1 MTELS
6 NYMKIVRSYEISIWT
21 LQDRFLS
28 VLKWATM
35 DQKGEVQDPEMV
47 LRDDGT
53 QEFSFSIPMF
63 YYDNDIRILNPL
75 WHKLDEQPLKANM
88 HKLKVIF
95 NKNAGQNLIQDSQS
109 FTIKLNRVLQ
119 RLLPANY
126 KEIHFNS
133 DLFENKTINQAYS
146 VIIETIQDTITS
158 LTITQQEAL
167 FSRIKFIINPERVFE
182 FLVVS
187 VTEDHTQDN
196 VLITIK
202 TEGLAFHELGKI
214 GYKISLS
221 QENFE
226 LDEEEWFKNGA
237 QGECLMNI
245 QYWNDKVFLDSNKNW
260 STNWTYEVQMDW
272 SAYNDQKNRD
282 SSKVYE
288 DEYVSSWEITDMKIM
303 PRAIRTYDEK
313 ERPIDVSESNI
324 YNITQTI
331 AEQFHVFC
339 RYEYDHDDNYQIT
352 NRRVIYYNNYIKDA
366 EGHLDLTYPYDSSAI
381 TRTSDNTDLITKMYV
396 HTVEQDSNDI
406 TIMDVD
412 ANKSRED
419 YLLNFDYLYEIGA
432 ITEEQHDAI
441 EEYEYNIRR
450 VNDNLVSISER
461 IRILTNQLIDIDA
474 AYTTAANALAIDDE
488 QLNDAK
494 KLQQALTNGTDLIDI
509 TAHTRT
515 VIDGTSKGYGKYIKI
530 TELGVEKGTLVLYEA
545 VDKDTGGFKNVIT
558 GWQAITDEYGNIK
571 RIQNINT
578 KESPIYI
585 TGKYNPHHY
594 YEKLLD
600 TWGKRKELDEIA
612 MQEAEEK
619 QALYNWYLYGSRVG
633 YGLASSARLDGA
645 YAGLGII
652 MNDLPYTS
660 DGGFLSNLVGECRC
674 TDDDTLKTITID
686 SDTGLPV
693 LIDYFENFDIENTS
707 PELYYHY
714 EEWLKKKEQYI
725 NSFNK
730 MMGPALREGY
740 WQPEDYHDY
749 GDVYVDNFLI
759 YPPQTGVIY
768 INANSQDGYLLIDSN
783 NRELLVKSTTSVD
796 NEYSALLEDLGRTLY
811 DRNNLQLLI
820 PTAGESKT
828 NTEHLQ
834 FIWDSEKLYDNE
846 EPVTYQ
852 SSIKGEYDWHI
863 MVRLE
868 AEWLDVL
875 KDRLDELCFIY
886 YDSGAQNEIRLLEKS
901 IVETQA
907 DTTISADQ
915 KEVKIQTQRN
925 AIESIKNSGG
935 YRTVFGLKASCELGW
950 VIKDARDIPTPVL
963 IITGAKEYPKDEI
976 RYIVTGKYTVQEL
989 DEDLNYVTTEYSS
1002 SYRPYIGTY
1011 DVDENNTSSTVI
1023 NSEEI
1028 FRLTED
1034 YFLGPAGHTDEEIA
1048 ASLVDD
1054 NIWNNV
1060 YTTYTR
1066 VFPRLY
1072 FDTLKLKNNTS
1083 DLRISLNGHVLTDLE
1098 DYYTV
1103 ADDRSKGLN
1112 VKGAGYYTTLK
1123 PEALF
1128 AIGNTT
1134 AQIDIVYTLS
1144 NVDVS
1149 IYLDAIKVMKE
1160 NAYPKVTYDVE
1171 LSALNPELLYTTY
1184 DKLNQIVRINDND
1197 LKFEDVNGYISEINM
1212 KLDKPWEDTVQ
1223 IKNYQTKF
1231 EDLFSTIVAQT
1242 EAMKKSEGGLNAAIQ
1257 AFSYNG
1263 LINKDIITNSI
1274 LSADLNY
1281 SFNQGAL
1288 TITQNEG
1295 IWGESDSG
1303 VVAFRGGGIFTAT
1316 EKDSNGNW
1324 KWNTGILPSGI
1335 NANLITAG
1343 QLDTNRI
1350 KIYAGDQLRF
1360 QWDGD
1365 GLYAYKSAPDG
1376 IESENDVD
1384 PWQYIVYNSEGL
1396 FLKTKKGFSYINSD
1410 GETDTTQEEVSNVE
1424 VSWDGFILRNFSGDK
1439 VFFADEKGNL
1449 TLKGTIAAT
1458 GGTIA
1463 GWTIGAES
1471 LSSSTINLVSAKS
1484 TGGIY
1489 LTPSTPMAN
1498 TLTVGNTMYYIY
1510 EYQNGDNIVRCY
1522 TNIHDA
1528 VTFAYSTQN
1537 DAGKVYDIQ
1546 YEVIGYQPVRKIE
1559 ISDSNNIAHIYVS
1572 DLNEE
1577 AEGALMTTGDTPH
1590 SIEWDGVEKIE
1601 DAKKESAEDSNYK
1614 WWVDEVKDSYPDTW
1628 STYINEL
1635 KDYVLSALTI
1645 PNGTIL
1651 NQVGFSST
1659 FSVKAEDGDTTI
1671 KKGTI
1676 GNITIGADGNLYGS
1690 LDATGAKYQGS
1701 ISNIQLDLN
1710 NYVNVGSTTIQ
1721 LGEFIY
1727 SCGYNA
1733 TNKTL
1738 ELKQLNGNVISVNIG
1753 ASSTDSG
1760 SGGDSGGGSSTCGS
1774 CGSSCGTT
1782 CNIYCGSGCALE
1794 CGRACASSCANSCVG
1809 SCKSGC
1815 TGSSTGSGGCFS
1827 KGTKILTGTC
1837 TWKNIED
1844 IKIGDIVMSY
1854 DIDSNTFSPQ
1864 PISKV
1869 YTHENT
1875 SKVIKVYL
1883 SNGIILKMT
1892 PGHPLLTNE
1901 GWKSRDIQNSMEEH
1915 NTVATLLEI
1924 GDVLIG
1930 YKENL
1935 TVENIEEMIIPD
1947 NYTTY
1952 NAEVDTYHTFIA
1964 EGIVAHNVKS
1974 VT

>member
-109 FTIKLNRVLQ
+109 FTIKLNNVLQ

-146 VIIETIQDTITS
+146 LIVETIQDTITS
-158 LTITQQEAL
+158 LPITQQEAL

-282 SSKVYE
+282 PSKVYE

-331 AEQFHVFC
+331 AEQFNVFC

-419 YLLNFDYLYEIGA
+419 YLLNFDYLYEVGA

-450 VNDNLVSISER
+450 VNDNLISISER

-509 TAHTRT
+509 TNHTRT

-545 VDKDTGGFKNVIT
+545 VDKNEGEFKNVIT

-571 RIQNINT
+571 RIQNIST
-578 KESPIYI
+578 EASPIYI

-600 TWGKRKELDEIA
+600 TWEKRKELDEIA
-612 MQEAEEK
+612 MREAEEK

-633 YGLASSARLDGA
+633 YGLAGSARLDGA
-645 YAGLGII
+645 YAGLGVII
-652 MNDLPYTS
+652 DDLPYTS
-660 DGGFLSNLVGECRC
+660 DGGFLSNLIGECRC
-674 TDDDTLKTITID
+674 IDNDTLETITID

-693 LIDYFENFDIENTS
+693 IMDYFENFDIENTS

-714 EEWLKKKEQYI
+714 EEWLKKKEYYI
-725 NSFNK
+725 NAFNK

-768 INANSQDGYLLIDSN
+768 VNANSQDGYLLIDN
-783 NRELLVKSTTSVD
+783 HNRELLVKSTTSVD

-820 PTAGESKT
+820 PTSGESKT

-852 SSIKGEYDWHI
+852 SSVKGEYDWHI

-901 IVETQA
+901 IAEAQA
-907 DTTISADQ
+907 DTTMDAETR
-915 KEVKIQTQRN
+915 EVKIQTQRN

-1002 SYRPYIGTY
+1002 PYRPYIGTY
-1011 DVDENNTSSTVI
+1011 NADVVLDENNNSSTVI

-1034 YFLGPAGHTDEEIA
+1034 YFLGPAGRTDEEIA
-1048 ASLVDD
+1048 ASLADD
-1054 NIWNNV
+1054 NIWNDV

-1083 DLRISLNGHVLTDLE
+1083 DLRISLNGHILKDLE

-1103 ADDRSKGLN
+1103 VDDRSKGLN

-1128 AIGNTT
+1128 SIGNTT

-1295 IWGESDSG
+1295 IWGESDGG

-1335 NANLITAG
+1335 NASLITAG

-1350 KIYAGDQLRF
+1350 KIYAGDELRF

-1376 IESENDVD
+1376 VESENGVD

-1396 FLKTKKGFSYINSD
+1396 FLKTKKGFSYTSSD
-1410 GETDTTQEEVSNVE
+1410 GEQNTTQAEVSNVE
-1424 VSWDGFILRNFSGDK
+1424 VSWDGFILRDFTGDK
-1439 VFFADEKGNL
+1439 VFYADEKGNL
-1449 TLKGTIAAT
+1449 TLKGIIQASSGKIANWNITSQSLESETISLVNSKS
-1458 GGTIA
+1458 IA
-1463 GWTIGAES
+1463 
-1471 LSSSTINLVSAKS
+1471 
-1484 TGGIY
+1484 GGIY
-1489 LTPSTPMAN
+1489 LNTATQIPSS
-1498 TLTVGNTMYYIY
+1498 LTVDGRIYYKY
-1510 EYQNGDNIVRCY
+1510 TYNNSQNACY
-1522 TNIHDA
+1522 TN
-1528 VTFAYSTQN
+1528 AYTIPIVSYTKGIDDEN
-1537 DAGKVYDIQ
+1537 FYTITSEIVEYK
-1546 YEVIGYQPVRKIE
+1546 PVDTYIK
-1559 ISDSNNIAHIYVS
+1559 NNITYVS
-1572 DLNEE
+1572 DLQEE
-1577 AEGALMTTGDTPH
+1577 EGALKTTGDDPKE
-1590 SIEWDGVEKIE
+1590 IEFDNITTKAMKEE
-1601 DAKKESAEDSNYK
+1601 ALAKDSSYI
-1614 WWVDEVKDSYPDTW
+1614 WWVDQIQESYPDTW
-1628 STYINEL
+1628 NTYITGIYG
-1635 KDYVLSALTI
+1635 YVLNPLQLDPGTKLTQDNFSSSFEVHVSDGNTI
-1645 PNGTIL
+1645 IKKGVIGNFIIDTEGNLQGSPDENGTIHK
-1651 NQVGFSST
+1651 G
-1659 FSVKAEDGDTTI
+1659 AI
-1671 KKGTI
+1671 K
-1676 GNITIGADGNLYGS
+1676 
-1690 LDATGAKYQGS
+1690 
-1701 ISNIQLDLN
+1701 NIQFDLN
-1710 NYVNVGSTTIQ
+1710 NYVKNGNNTIQ
-1721 LGEFIY
+1721 LGQFIY
-1727 SCGYNA
+1727 ECGYNA
-1733 TNKTL
+1733 SKKTL
-1738 ELKQLNGNVISVNIG
+1738 ELKQLNGNVISIDLSAT
-1753 ASSTDSG
+1753 ASDDSG
-1760 SGGDSGGGSSTCGS
+1760 SGSGGSGGGESSTCTGMCS
-1774 CGSSCGTT
+1774 HGCGTN
-1782 CNIYCGSGCALE
+1782 CNLYCGSGCALE
-1794 CGRACASSCANSCVG
+1794 CGRACASSCSTA
-1809 SCKSGC
+1809 CKGNC
-1815 TGSSTGSGGCFS
+1815 GGC
-1827 KGTKILTGTC
+1827 
-1837 TWKNIED
+1837 
-1844 IKIGDIVMSY
+1844 
-1854 DIDSNTFSPQ
+1854 SNNCGYSCG
-1864 PISKV
+1864 
-1869 YTHENT
+1869 YNT
-1875 SKVIKVYL
+1875 
-1883 SNGIILKMT
+1883 T
-1892 PGHPLLTNE
+1892 
-1901 GWKSRDIQNSMEEH
+1901 
-1915 NTVATLLEI
+1915 
-1924 GDVLIG
+1924 
-1930 YKENL
+1930 
-1935 TVENIEEMIIPD
+1935 
-1947 NYTTY
+1947 
-1952 NAEVDTYHTFIA
+1952 
-1964 EGIVAHNVKS
+1964 
-1974 VT
+1974 